1 MSRKRKALFISQQ
14 YNNNSLK
21 SGTIW
26 QGYTAQYNETG
37 CGAATLSYPS
47 ISPVFISWTKADPH
61 EAKSKYKR
69 MLQFVKKPKDGLT
82 ISIGDTIR
90 TADTCQE
97 MSSNSGLVGSGGK
110 QSLLHVNSCSEVGFP
125 SFVQLLPAFL
135 LERQL
140 ELTSHGEQELCEP
153 QINLLVM
160 TGLND

>member
-21 SGTIW
+21 SGAIW
-26 QGYTAQYNETG
+26 QGYRAQYNETG
-37 CGAATLSYPS
+37 CECGAATLSYPS

-82 ISIGDTIR
+82 ISTGDTIR
-90 TADTCQE
+90 TADT
-97 MSSNSGLVGSGGK
+97 SSNSGLVGSGGK

-140 ELTSHGEQELCEP
+140 ELTSHGEQELSCAA
-153 QINLLVM
+153 LW
-160 TGLND
+160 

>member
-1 MSRKRKALFISQQ
+1 MARKRKELFISQQ

-21 SGTIW
+21 SGAIW
-26 QGYTAQYNETG
+26 QGYTAQCNEAG
-37 CGAATLSYPS
+37 CECGAATLSYPS

-90 TADTCQE
+90 TADTSQE

-110 QSLLHVNSCSEVGFP
+110 QSLLRVNSCSEVGFP

-140 ELTSHGEQELCEP
+140 ELTSHGEQELSCAA
-153 QINLLVM
+153 LW
-160 TGLND
+160 